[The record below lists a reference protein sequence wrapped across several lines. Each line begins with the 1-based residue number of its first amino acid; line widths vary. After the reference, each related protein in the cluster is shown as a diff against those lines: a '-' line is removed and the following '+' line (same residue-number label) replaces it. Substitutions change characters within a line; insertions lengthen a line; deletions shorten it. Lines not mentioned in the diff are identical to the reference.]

1 MAKGGNTISKTA
13 VWILL
18 ALLIVGLAGFGAT
31 NLSGTVRTIGSVG
44 QTQISTTDYF
54 RALDNDMRRLGS
66 QQGRAVTLLEAQAL
80 GLPDQVLS
88 QLVISAALEE
98 EARRIGLSVGD
109 LRVAE
114 QLQQVSAFQ
123 GVDGSFDREAYRF
136 ALENVGLNESE
147 FEEDLRAD
155 SASTILQGAV
165 LAGASLP
172 DTYIDTILAYTG
184 ETRSFTW
191 AALGPERL
199 ETELPAPTDT
209 DLRTWYDDNIDRF
222 TLPTTRDITYVW
234 VTPDMILDSVE
245 VSQDVLRAAYEEQE
259 DQFNLP
265 ERRLVERLVFG
276 STGDAQTAA
285 DAIAA
290 GDTDFETL
298 VADRGLDLADTDLG
312 DVTRDDLEDAAGAV
326 FDAEIG
332 AVVVGPSDLGPAIFR
347 VNAVLAA
354 QNTPFDEAVPLLRD
368 ALALAEARRIIDSQ
382 AESYNDELA
391 AGATLEDLAD
401 ATDLTLGQIGWT
413 GANADAIAA
422 YPAFAEAAQTVSQDD
437 FPEIDQLGDGG
448 LFALR
453 LNAVRPPEPQ
463 PFEDVRDAA
472 QTGWQQAQTRAALVA
487 QAETLVAQL
496 GEGRTL
502 AGLDLETAEVT
513 EITRSARPQALP
525 TDAVTTVFE
534 MTKGEARAIEGLSGA
549 VILYLD
555 AVSPADP
562 DAPGNAQLAQAL
574 SQQADSDIA
583 EDLFR
588 AMANDIQARLGVEI
602 DRAAIN
608 AVHANFQ

>member
-245 VSQDVLRAAYEEQE
+245 VSQDALRAAYEEQE

-276 STGDAQTAA
+276 SNGDAQAAA
-285 DAIAA
+285 DAIAS